1 MHLAISALNGLVVA
15 VVMVGVCAVDAC
27 AGTIPLRS
35 IPVASGFTQPLFVTA
50 APGDRDRLFII
61 ERAGRI
67 RIIRDGEIL
76 TDSFLDIRGAV
87 VSAGSEQGLLGL
99 AFHPDYASNGFF
111 YVNYTAEDGLTDRTV
126 VSRFTVSANA
136 DSADAASEME
146 LMTFSQPVFNHNG
159 GMMAFGP
166 NDGFLYIST
175 GDGGGANDLQGN
187 AQNLNTL
194 LGKMLRID
202 VDGGNPYAIPPSN
215 PFVNDDDARDEIWA
229 YGLRNPWRFSFDR
242 ETGDMYI
249 GDVGQGAR
257 EEIDFQPASSVGG
270 ENYGWKN
277 AEGFA
282 CRGGNGSC
290 GSDEGFIA
298 PILDYARTDGRSVTG
313 GYVYRGRAIPGLEGT
328 YFYADHVTS
337 RVWSLRFD
345 GETITEFQ
353 DRTDEFAGDS
363 SSPRGIAS
371 FGEDARGELYLCS
384 YSTGQIFKIAPLE
397 LAGDVNADGEV
408 NAQDVQTVINGAL
421 GLDTGGL
428 DTDIN
433 GDGSEDAVDVQ
444 IVINAA
450 LGVI

>member
-1 MHLAISALNGLVVA
+1 MHLAISALKGLVVA
-15 VVMVGVCAVDAC
+15 VVMMGVCAVDAC

-35 IPVASGFTQPLFVTA
+35 IPIASGLTQPLFVTA
-50 APGDRDRLFII
+50 APGDHDRLFVI
-61 ERAGRI
+61 ERAGRV

-99 AFHPDYASNGFF
+99 AFHPDYANNGFF
-111 YVNYTAEDGLTDRTV
+111 YVNYTVEDGLTDRTV
-126 VSRFTVSANA
+126 VSRFTVSA
-136 DSADAASEME
+136 
-146 LMTFSQPVFNHNG
+146 
-159 GMMAFGP
+159 
-166 NDGFLYIST
+166 
-175 GDGGGANDLQGN
+175 ANDLQGN

-202 VDGGNPYAIPPSN
+202 VDGSNPYAIPPSN

-290 GSDEGFIA
+290 GTDEGFIA

-345 GETITEFQ
+345 GETMTEFQ

-363 SSPRGIAS
+363 TSPRGIAS

-384 YSTGQIFKIAPLE
+384 YSTGEIFKIAPLE
-397 LAGDVNADGEV
+397 LPGDVNADGEV

-421 GLDTGGL
+421 GLDTGSL